1 MVHWDSAGNACV
13 ILWLCSNQVTPF
25 AGELVIQLLA
35 LATAITIQ
43 ATPPAVVLP
52 ESLVQKQVEAYNAHD
67 LDAFVACYGPDIE
80 FRTMD
85 GGVGPEKG
93 LAALRKGYTDLFKRY
108 PALKVK
114 ILKRIVQGAFVIDQE
129 QAEGMGPNPI
139 TVTAIYE
146 TAQGK
151 IIRVWFIEK

>member
-1 MVHWDSAGNACV
+1 M
-13 ILWLCSNQVTPF
+13 IQPF
-25 AGELVIQLLA
+25 ALLA
-35 LATAITIQ
+35 AMMMVA
-43 ATPPAVVLP
+43 APAADPTPEA
-52 ESLVQKQVEAYNAHD
+52 LVQRQVEAYNAHD
-67 LDAFVACYGPDIE
+67 LNAFMACYGTAIE

-85 GGVGPEKG
+85 GNVGQEKG
-93 LAALRKGYTDLFKRY
+93 LPSLRKGYGDLFAKY

-146 TAQGK
+146 VAAGK
-151 IIRVWFIEK
+151 IIRVWFIEG

>member
-1 MVHWDSAGNACV
+1 
-13 ILWLCSNQVTPF
+13 
-25 AGELVIQLLA
+25 VIQLLVFAAA
-35 LATAITIQ
+35 LAVQ
-43 ATPPAVVLP
+43 APLAGDSAP
-52 ESLVQKQVEAYNAHD
+52 EALIQKQVDAYNAHD
-67 LDAFVACYGPDIE
+67 LEAFVACYGPAIE

-85 GGVGPEKG
+85 GNVGPEKG
-93 LAALRKGYTDLFKRY
+93 LPPLRKAYADLFKRF
-108 PALKVK
+108 PGLKVK
-114 ILKRIVQGAFVIDQE
+114 ILKRISQGVFVIDQE